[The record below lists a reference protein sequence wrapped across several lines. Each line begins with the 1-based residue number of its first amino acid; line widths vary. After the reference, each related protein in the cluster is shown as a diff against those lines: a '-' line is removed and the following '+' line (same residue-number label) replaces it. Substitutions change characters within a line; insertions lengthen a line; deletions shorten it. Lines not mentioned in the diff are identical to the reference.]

1 MKWYKNLYIGD
12 KAKKA
17 KYKVFGL
24 MRKNRFT
31 IDTYLIT
38 IADNPDNILDIYSA
52 NVLKQPHFKKKNR
65 SEIYVVGL
73 AKGRDEAFELVRTI
87 VDETYHRTGKVDVAD
102 FLKFGSR
109 LNKK

>member
-1 MKWYKNLYIGD
+1 M
-12 KAKKA
+12 
-17 KYKVFGL
+17 
-24 MRKNRFT
+24 
-31 IDTYLIT
+31 
-38 IADNPDNILDIYSA
+38 
-52 NVLKQPHFKKKNR
+52 
-65 SEIYVVGL
+65 GL

>member
-1 MKWYKNLYIGD
+1 M
-12 KAKKA
+12 
-17 KYKVFGL
+17 
-24 MRKNRFT
+24 
-31 IDTYLIT
+31 
-38 IADNPDNILDIYSA
+38 
-52 NVLKQPHFKKKNR
+52 KQPHFKKKNR
-65 SEIYVVGL
+65 NEIYVVGL